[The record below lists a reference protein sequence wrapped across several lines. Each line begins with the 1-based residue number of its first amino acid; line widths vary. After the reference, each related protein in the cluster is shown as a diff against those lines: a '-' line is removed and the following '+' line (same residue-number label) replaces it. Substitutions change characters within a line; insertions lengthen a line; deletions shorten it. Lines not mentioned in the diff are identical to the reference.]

1 MEGILMLLNKL
12 KETNRLMS
20 AKQDADLIKR
30 ELEEYSKAIDKL
42 KSINNNINNYTISL
56 IKLNQI
62 NNSKFKYD
70 DLNRVIIEINT
81 YEKDAENGYLNSD
94 RVHRIDR
101 LVRELED
108 NLKNQ
113 WKEYYLRTTGPLRNT
128 VNSLINIS
136 SDLTKINIVTNALN
150 PNKLYWPVDERVE
163 SIINNN
169 MIDGKN
175 IINSL
180 GVNKEIEEFL
190 KKISEN
196 KATIFD
202 LKPEILDW
210 IKSKS
215 LENKIALTF
224 NN

>member
-1 MEGILMLLNKL
+1 MLLNKL

>member
-1 MEGILMLLNKL
+1 MLLNKL
-12 KETNRLMS
+12 KETNRLME
-20 AKQDADLIKR
+20 AKRDSNLIKT

-42 KSINNNINNYTISL
+42 SVIKKNITNYTISL
-56 IKLNQI
+56 INLNKM
-62 NNSKFKYD
+62 NNSEFQYD
-70 DLNRVIIEINT
+70 DLNTVISEINT

-94 RVHRIDR
+94 RIHRIDR
-101 LVRELED
+101 LIRELED

-113 WKEYYLRTTGPLRNT
+113 WREYYLTTTGSLRNT

-136 SDLTKINIVTNALN
+136 SDLTKINLVTNALN
-150 PNKLYWPVDERVE
+150 PNKLYWPVDDRVE
-163 SIINNN
+163 SIISNN

-190 KKISEN
+190 NKISEN

-210 IKSKS
+210 IKAHG